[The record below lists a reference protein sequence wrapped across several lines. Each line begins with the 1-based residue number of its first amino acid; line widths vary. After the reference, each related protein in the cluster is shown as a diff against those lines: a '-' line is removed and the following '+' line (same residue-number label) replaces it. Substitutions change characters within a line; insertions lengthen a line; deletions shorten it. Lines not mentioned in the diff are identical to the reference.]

1 MAREKRQSQVRI
13 TLVRSGIG
21 YSLTQKRT
29 LKALGLRRLGDS
41 VVMVDRPT
49 LRGMV
54 VAVGHLVRV
63 EEVSS

>member
-54 VAVGHLVRV
+54 AAVGHLVRV

>member
-1 MAREKRQSQVRI
+1 MVREKRPSQVRI

-41 VVMVDRPT
+41 VVMDDRPT

-54 VAVGHLVRV
+54 AAVGHLVRV